1 MSRIHRLSATNRF
14 LTLLLPTGLLTAFT
28 APALSQEDGSEN
40 RPAKT
45 ATETKGAKKKSKGD
59 GLPVSKKSDEKL
71 LKFAGENGKIHHT
84 GHYAI
89 GYDTEDPTLRAFVHR
104 VEATY
109 KAVTR
114 FVEKVG
120 VEVEPPKEKLQILF
134 FEEYESYSTYR
145 LLTTGSKGDES
156 TPGFFSPTD
165 NRSAF
170 FNYANAS
177 HLKSLERE
185 IAMVRAEMQGAA
197 KFGARFDTRRLQ
209 ALEGNLAR
217 EKERTNRMVVQHE
230 VAHQV
235 LFNLG
240 LHATVGE
247 RDPNPRWF
255 VEGLAM
261 MFETPPGQGGAGLGA
276 VNQNRLGDWLELE
289 KSGQLIPLRQLVSDP
304 RVIIPPAPTAG
315 AAYAQAWSLVHYL
328 QRNKGKQLASYIDA
342 IRKRTDKKTY
352 NADDEIKAF
361 EEAFG
366 PLDSKFEEKYKAAV
380 KRLPFKPE

>member
-1 MSRIHRLSATNRF
+1 MPRFHRLSAANRF

-28 APALSQEDGSEN
+28 PTALSQDDASEN
-40 RPAKT
+40 RPTEK
-45 ATETKGAKKKSKGD
+45 ATDAKGAKKKGKGD
-59 GLPVSKKSDEKL
+59 GLPARKKSDEKL
-71 LKFAGENGKIHHT
+71 LKFAGEGGRIHHT
-84 GHYAI
+84 DHYAI
-89 GYDTEDPTLRAFVHR
+89 GYNTEDPTLRAFVHR

-114 FVEKVG
+114 FVQKVG
-120 VEVEPPKEKLQILF
+120 VEVKPPKEKLQILF
-134 FEEYESYSTYR
+134 FEEYESYSAYR
-145 LLTTGSKGDES
+145 LLTTGSEGSES

-177 HLKSLERE
+177 HLKQLERE
-185 IAMVRAEMQGAA
+185 IAEARQEMQGAA

-217 EKERTNRMVVQHE
+217 EKERTNRTVVQHE

-240 LHATVGE
+240 LHAPVGE

-276 VNQNRLGDWLELE
+276 VNQNRLADWLELE
-289 KSGQLIPLRQLVSDP
+289 KSGQLIPLKQLVSDP
-304 RVIIPPAPTAG
+304 SVIIPPARTAG

-352 NADDEIKAF
+352 TADEEIKAF

-366 PLDSKFEEKYKAAV
+366 PLDAKFEEKYKSAI